1 MTKNYDIAVVGGG
14 IAGAALAHSM
24 SKAGAQVLVFEAETQ
39 FKDRVR
45 GEVLVPWG
53 VAEAQALGLEV
64 ALEGAGARQI
74 PWLNQYMGA
83 QQIERRNFPAT
94 TLTKTPLV
102 TFYHPRMQTSL
113 LNAAEACGAEVRRGV
128 VVTSVVPGCPAHVT
142 HKTNGRTEEVSARL
156 LVVADGRNS
165 QFRLSAGFQV
175 RCETH
180 SLCTAGVLFES
191 VSLSEDTFH
200 MFTNP
205 AVGEII
211 IWAPQGNGRVR
222 TYICYRGEARPRFQ
236 GAADIPRFL
245 GSLEW
250 TETARDYFSKATQAG
265 PLARFEGADHW
276 VEHPYQDGIALLG
289 DAAASNDPT
298 WGQGLSLA
306 LRGARTLRDAL
317 LRSEDWDAAGHDYA
331 REQDRYYGKL
341 RAVAAWFRELFM
353 TTGPEG
359 DARRARALPLL
370 GQDPT
375 RVPDLLFSGPEI
387 SVASDSRARFFGE
400 DQAAASL

>member
-1 MTKNYDIAVVGGG
+1 MTKNYDIAVIGGG

-24 SKAGAQVLVFEAETQ
+24 SKAGAQVVVFEAETQ

-45 GEVLVPWG
+45 GEVVVPWG

-64 ALEGAGARQI
+64 ALQQADARKLR
-74 PWLNQYMGA
+74 WLNQYIGP
-83 QQIERRNFPAT
+83 QQIERRDFPAT

-128 VVTSVVPGCPAHVT
+128 MATSVVAGRPARVT
-142 HKTNGRTEEVSARL
+142 HNTNGQTEEIAARL
-156 LVVADGRNS
+156 VVVADGRNS
-165 QFRLSAGFQV
+165 QFRRSAGFQV
-175 RCETH
+175 QCETH
-180 SLCTAGVLFES
+180 SLCTAGVLLES
-191 VSLSEDTFH
+191 VSLPEDTFH
-200 MFTNP
+200 LFANP

-211 IWAPQGNGRVR
+211 IWAPQGDARVR
-222 TYICYRGEARPRFQ
+222 AYICYWGEARPRFQ
-236 GAADIPRFL
+236 GSADIARFID
-245 GSLEW
+245 SLEW
-250 TETARDYFSKATQAG
+250 TGTAGDYFSKATQAG
-265 PLARFEGADHW
+265 PLATFEGADRW
-276 VEHPYQDGIALLG
+276 VEHPYQDGVALLG

-317 LRSEDWDAAGHDYA
+317 LRNEDWDAAGHDYA

-341 RAVAAWFRELFM
+341 RTVAGWFREFFM
-353 TTGPEG
+353 ITGPEA
-359 DARRARALPLL
+359 DARRARALPLI

-400 DQAAASL
+400 DQAGASA

>member
-1 MTKNYDIAVVGGG
+1 MTKNYDIAVIGGG

-24 SKAGAQVLVFEAETQ
+24 SKAGAQVLVLEAETQ

-45 GEVLVPWG
+45 GEVMVPWG

-64 ALEGAGARQI
+64 ALQQADACKL

-83 QQIERRNFPAT
+83 QQIERRYFPTT

-128 VVTSVVPGCPAHVT
+128 MVTSVVPGRPAHIA
-142 HKTNGRTEEVSARL
+142 HKSNGQTEEIAARMV
-156 LVVADGRNS
+156 VVADGRNS
-165 QFRLSAGFQV
+165 QSRRGAGFQV
-175 RCETH
+175 QCETH
-180 SLCTAGVLFES
+180 SLCIAGVLLES
-191 VSLSEDTFH
+191 VSLPEDTFH
-200 MFTNP
+200 LFTNP
-205 AVGEII
+205 ALGEII
-211 IWAPQGNGRVR
+211 IWAPEGDARVR
-222 TYICYRGEARPRFQ
+222 AYICYWGEARPRFQ
-236 GAADIPRFL
+236 GAADIARFIR
-245 GSLEW
+245 SLEW
-250 TETARDYFSKATQAG
+250 TGTSADYFSKATQAG
-265 PLARFEGADHW
+265 PLATFEGADHW
-276 VEHPYQDGIALLG
+276 VEHPYQDGVALLG

-317 LRSEDWDAAGHDYA
+317 LRSEDWDTVGHDYA

-341 RAVAAWFRELFM
+341 RIVTGWFREFFM
-353 TTGPEG
+353 VTGPEA
-359 DARRARALPLL
+359 DARRAHALPLIS
-370 GQDPT
+370 QDPT
-375 RVPDLLFSGPEI
+375 RVPDLLFSGPEV

-400 DQAAASL
+400 DQTAASA